1 VERASLRQQL
11 REVGHQLAEVS
22 RELAAMARDAVVSA
36 VDRVTKTF
44 AKPAPAKPV
53 PALSAEQ
60 REAQRIARMSAAEL
74 RAEIAK
80 TRPPPVDQVV
90 SQRPEIVAA
99 YNARLTLKSKADAA
113 RRRLLLAQQE
123 IQDWRLQH
131 PTKLAAHEKGIWK
144 SAEYV
149 DLEDKA
155 ALAEDASR
163 KAEARRVSH
172 DRAEGVL
179 WAEVRAKVQEA
190 QKPAHARV
198 ARLEAALEPKKA
210 VERQEETARGRFERL
225 ASKVEAKSRDWEKHL
240 EAAPPEV
247 REKIREHNSLPNSD
261 PYGPNSPRRQYRDKL
276 SGPEFV
282 KAMNSYQE
290 RAQAM
295 GLDRSRGHGMER

>member
-1 VERASLRQQL
+1 
-11 REVGHQLAEVS
+11 
-22 RELAAMARDAVVSA
+22 M
-36 VDRVTKTF
+36 DRVKE
-44 AKPAPAKPV
+44 AAGLKARPAGE
-53 PALSAEQ
+53 S
-60 REAQRIARMSAAEL
+60 EAQRFERMSAAEL

-99 YNARLTLKSKADAA
+99 YYARLTLESKSDAA

-131 PTKLAAHEKGIWK
+131 PTKLAAHENGIWK

-155 ALAEDASR
+155 TLAKDASR

-172 DRAEGVL
+172 DRAEGAL
-179 WAEVRAKVQEA
+179 WAEARAAVQA
-190 QKPAHARV
+190 VQKPALDRV
-198 ARLEAALEPKKA
+198 ARLEKALEPKKA

-240 EAAPPEV
+240 EAAPSEV

-276 SGPEFV
+276 SGPKFV

-290 RAQAM
+290 RAQAI